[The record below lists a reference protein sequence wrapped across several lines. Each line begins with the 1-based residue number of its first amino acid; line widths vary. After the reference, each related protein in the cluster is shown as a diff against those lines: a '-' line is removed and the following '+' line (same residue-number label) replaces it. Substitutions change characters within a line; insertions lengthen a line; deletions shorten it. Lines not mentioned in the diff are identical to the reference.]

1 MRKAG
6 IITVFIILMIT
17 VPVFSQSGEA
27 IEAETAISSK
37 EDAPEGLPDYIEM
50 DIQTSRLDEL
60 ADWCRRLGLSDAGDR
75 NELSDRL
82 RKHYGIATS
91 RSGSETK
98 NNRSITIESA
108 RSTDYFTLEKVNES
122 YARLSGAVVIT
133 VKDDESIHRLKAEE
147 VLFNRTR
154 NTLNAR
160 GHVEY
165 TKESGGI
172 KETFKGDSITLSLD
186 TWEGVFLGGASERS
200 LSDNSTTY
208 RFAGEIIS
216 RDEEEVTV
224 LQHAKITNA
233 SQEEDYWSVAATKL
247 WLLPSSDWAMANAVL
262 KVGEI
267 PLLYIPFLYL
277 PGDELIFH
285 PVLGYRSREGTFVQT
300 TTYILGQPKAS
311 TSSENSITQILGSST
326 DTERKREGL
335 FLRSTGKRLINTN
348 SPSLSLLFDV
358 YANLGAYA
366 GINASIPK
374 NGIFGKTDISFGL
387 GLTRDIYEPQTNY
400 YTPFENNDGES
411 NWNTAELFGNTIPFR
426 YRFKG
431 TGSITTSRFSLTWEF
446 PLYSDP
452 YVDRDFLN
460 RTENISWFQMIKESL
475 TRNEST
481 STTTTSTIGSYLWN
495 VKASFPGPLYSS
507 NAQRATLSV
516 QHLSSSLYFNT
527 RSVSNPESPL
537 EALFFYPDHW
547 TIYTTS
553 LSLKGVLWGT
563 TDTKEGLDASKGKA
577 EQSPTALQIPDS
589 WSPWYSEELQ
599 NPTEQKLQNETNKD
613 PLATIQ
619 PPSIQQSFE
628 VSNNQSVK
636 LNIDYSY
643 NPSFSTELFFRSSEQ
658 HWKTQNDVRWDDYS
672 SIFTNYKS
680 DANLGISLS
689 DPLGFVSTSLKLTD
703 QTSFQIYNYMNGE
716 AEDYD
721 TESEKQEA
729 LLETYTGTYNYVIPE
744 YSFKLSPFVQNDV
757 WKDTSLQYNL
767 RGTLL
772 KTSYD
777 GDVDTGSWIT
787 KLGTWNKNY
796 VSKNQIKMNL
806 VALTGNQSQSST
818 LSLDLP
824 PQDSLLSSATNLNI
838 GISQTSVSFSILNPF
853 EAAVYKPVTASEEL
867 KLQSNISLTQS
878 LIYDPELKDITYW
891 SSGSIVGPMSA
902 SYIAKRD
909 ASTGELEP
917 TTFSLVYKDSFKN
930 DTIWKNRVAYSFDI
944 NSSLNMDLQSY
955 NNSVFT
961 FSLGTTWK
969 IAQFLDISFS
979 SKSQNSVV
987 FRYVQDWPIWE
998 SHTDMPGEEN
1008 PLIDLLNSFRFDNNE
1023 LRKQSGFK
1031 LKSLSVKAIHYLGDW
1046 NATLEV
1052 NLSPYLNTAVVPM
1065 RYQFNTTVSFLVQW
1079 IPIPEFKTET
1089 YRDSKNGFI
1098 FK

>member
-1 MRKAG
+1 MRIAG
-6 IITVFIILMIT
+6 IITLLVILMLTI
-17 VPVFSQSGEA
+17 PVFAQSG
-27 IEAETAISSK
+27 
-37 EDAPEGLPDYIEM
+37 DAQVTENGITTSVDDREGLPDYIEM

-82 RKHYGIATS
+82 RTYYGITAS
-91 RSGSETK
+91 NISSNLK
-98 NNRSITIESA
+98 NTRSITIESA

-122 YARLSGAVVIT
+122 YARLSGSVVIT
-133 VKDDESIHRLKAEE
+133 VKDDESLHRLKADE

-154 NTLNAR
+154 NILNAR

-165 TKESGGI
+165 TKESGGV
-172 KETFKGDSITLSLD
+172 KESFKGDSITISLD
-186 TWEGVFLGGASERS
+186 NWEGVFLGGASERS
-200 LSDNSTTY
+200 FSDTSTTY

-216 RDEEEVTV
+216 RNEEEVTI
-224 LQHAKITNA
+224 LKNAKITNA
-233 SQEEDYWSVAATKL
+233 SQEEDYWSIAATKL

-262 KVGEI
+262 KVGEL

-277 PGDELIFH
+277 PGDELVFH

-311 TSSENSITQILGSST
+311 NSSENSITKILGSSE

-335 FLRSTGKRLINTN
+335 FLRSTGKRLINAD
-348 SPSLSLLFDV
+348 SPSLRLLFDV
-358 YANLGAYA
+358 YANLGTYA

-374 NGIFGKTDISFGL
+374 KGVLGKTDISFGF
-387 GLTRDIYEPQTNY
+387 GLTRDIYEPQSNY
-400 YTPFENNDGES
+400 YTPFKNNDGES
-411 NWNTAELFGNTIPFR
+411 NWNTSDFFGNTIPLR

-431 TGSITTSRFSLTWEF
+431 SGSINTSRFSLTWEF
-446 PLYSDP
+446 PMYSDP

-460 RTENISWFQMIKESL
+460 RTENVSWFQMIKESL

-495 VKASFPGPLYSS
+495 VKANFPTPLFSDNS
-507 NAQRATLSV
+507 QRSTLSI
-516 QHLSSSLYFNT
+516 QYLSSSLYFKT
-527 RSVSNPESPL
+527 RSVSNSESPL

-563 TDTKEGLDASKGKA
+563 ADTKEGSDVLKEKA
-577 EQSPTALQIPDS
+577 EKLPTDLQIPNS
-589 WSPWYSEELQ
+589 WSPWYSEDDKSKTEL
-599 NPTEQKLQNETNKD
+599 KLQNEANQE
-613 PLATIQ
+613 PLAKIQ
-619 PPSIQQSFE
+619 PPTIQQSFE
-628 VSNNQSVK
+628 MSNNQSLK

-658 HWKTQNDVRWDDYS
+658 HWKTKDDVRWDDYS

-680 DANLGISLS
+680 DASLGFSLS
-689 DPLGFVSTSLKLTD
+689 DSLGFVSTSLKLID
-703 QTSFQIYNYMNGE
+703 QTAFQTYNYLNEE
-716 AEDYD
+716 AEEYD

-729 LLETYTGTYNYVIPE
+729 LLKTYTGTYNYIIPE
-744 YSFKLSPFVQNDV
+744 YSLKLAPFVKNDV
-757 WKDTSLQYNL
+757 WKDSNFQYNL

-772 KTSYD
+772 KTAFN
-777 GDVDTGSWIT
+777 GNVDTGSWIT
-787 KLGTWNKNY
+787 KLGTWDKNY
-796 VSKNQIKMNL
+796 VSQNQIKMDL
-806 VALTGNQSQSST
+806 VALTGNQSQSSS
-818 LSLDLP
+818 LSLELP
-824 PQDSLLSSATNLNI
+824 PQDSLLKSSTNLNI
-838 GISQTSVSFSILNPF
+838 GISRTSISFSILNPF
-853 EAAVYKPVTASEEL
+853 ETAVYKPVTASEEL
-867 KLQSNISLTQS
+867 KVQTNISLTQS
-878 LIYDPELKDITYW
+878 LIYDPEIKDITYW
-891 SSGSIVGPMSA
+891 SSGAIVGPVSA
-902 SYIAKRD
+902 SYIAKRNS
-909 ASTGELEP
+909 STGNLEP
-917 TTFSLVYKDSFKN
+917 TTFSLVYIDSFKN
-930 DTIWKNRVAYSFDI
+930 DAVWKNRVAYSFDV

-955 NNSVFT
+955 TNSVFT

-969 IAQFLDISFS
+969 IAKFLDVSFS
-979 SKSQNSVV
+979 SKSQNSAV
-987 FRYVQDWPIWE
+987 FRYVQNWPIWE
-998 SHTDMPGEEN
+998 SHTKMPGEEN

-1031 LKSLSVKAIHYLGDW
+1031 LKSLSVKAVHYLGDW

-1052 NLSPYLNTAVVPM
+1052 NLAPYLNTAVVPM